1 MEIKPIRRNDP
12 ILEQLFQGFSTE
24 TLYSPGFQL
33 IHYPRKPRRFPS
45 KFQESEREKGGTHT
59 GFGTCLKSSFRKKT
73 KRRDAVETGGYK
85 IRTEFYIVAVI
96 SILFSVMFSKNVCKK
111 ILEYVTYQ
119 KAQFLAPHLTLKLTF
134 YISFYLP
141 FVRTICIYHSYIPFL
156 MYHFSNWRNPARP
169 RSKINPVF
177 RISKLSSSYN

>member
-12 ILEQLFQGFSTE
+12 ILEQLCQGFSK
-24 TLYSPGFQL
+24 TLYSPGSQL
-33 IHYPRKPRRFPS
+33 INYPRKPRRFPS
-45 KFQESEREKGGTHT
+45 SKFQESERKKGGTHT

-111 ILEYVTYQ
+111 NTRIC
-119 KAQFLAPHLTLKLTF
+119 
-134 YISFYLP
+134 YLP
-141 FVRTICIYHSYIPFL
+141 KGT
-156 MYHFSNWRNPARP
+156 
-169 RSKINPVF
+169 VF
-177 RISKLSSSYN
+177 GASFDA

>member
-12 ILEQLFQGFSTE
+12 ILEQQFQGFSK

-33 IHYPRKPRRFPS
+33 INYPRKPRRFSSS
-45 KFQESEREKGGTHT
+45 KFQESERKKGGTHT

-111 ILEYVTYQ
+111 NT
-119 KAQFLAPHLTLKLTF
+119 
-134 YISFYLP
+134 
-141 FVRTICIYHSYIPFL
+141 
-156 MYHFSNWRNPARP
+156 
-169 RSKINPVF
+169 
-177 RISKLSSSYN
+177 

>member
-12 ILEQLFQGFSTE
+12 ILERLFQGFSK

-33 IHYPRKPRRFPS
+33 INYPRKPRRFPS
-45 KFQESEREKGGTHT
+45 KFQESERKKGGTHT

-111 ILEYVTYQ
+111 NT
-119 KAQFLAPHLTLKLTF
+119 
-134 YISFYLP
+134 
-141 FVRTICIYHSYIPFL
+141 
-156 MYHFSNWRNPARP
+156 
-169 RSKINPVF
+169 
-177 RISKLSSSYN
+177 